1 MSVSAFPFD
10 PHEPVLTFEDM
21 RLTRAFQ
28 RDPHRYASINEYA
41 AATGINVDGILG
53 LLREPLERGAL
64 DVEAVGGEIFVH
76 TAPSGRPGPRGAGQ
90 VPPNLW
96 ELLRRDHTEDEAFAL
111 WRITRDLQAGG
122 WTVEADPRNIPS
134 ITTQT
139 ALLAVRFSNSV
150 VPVLVLPTFDEVA
163 SQSGMLTRYEI
174 SGMGLCAVMC
184 EHRQLDSMVTA
195 VRRWMLGR
203 PARAG
208 LDVLVL
214 EAPRYQPVLL
224 TSDDGG
230 LNPRSVSANIHG
242 DATD

>member
-10 PHEPVLTFEDM
+10 PHEPVLTFDDM

-28 RDPHRYASINEYA
+28 RDPHRYASINEYV

-64 DVEAVGGEIFVH
+64 DIEAVGGEIFVH
-76 TAPSGRPGPRGAGQ
+76 TAPSGRPGPRGTGQ

-96 ELLRRDHTEDEAFAL
+96 ELLRRDHTEEESFAL

-163 SQSGMLTRYEI
+163 SQAGMLTRYEI

>member
-1 MSVSAFPFD
+1 LSVAAFPFD
-10 PHEPVLTFEDM
+10 PHEPVLTFDDM

-28 RDPHRYASINEYA
+28 RDPHRCASINEYA
-41 AATGINVDGILG
+41 TATGINVDGILE

-64 DVEAVGGEIFVH
+64 DVEAVGGEVFVH
-76 TAPSGRPGPRGAGQ
+76 TAPGGRPGPRGAGQ

-134 ITTQT
+134 IATQT

-150 VPVLVLPTFDEVA
+150 VPVLVLPALDDVA

-174 SGMGLCAVMC
+174 AGMGLCAVIC

-230 LNPRSVSANIHG
+230 LNPRSVSVGIHG
-242 DATD
+242 GTTD